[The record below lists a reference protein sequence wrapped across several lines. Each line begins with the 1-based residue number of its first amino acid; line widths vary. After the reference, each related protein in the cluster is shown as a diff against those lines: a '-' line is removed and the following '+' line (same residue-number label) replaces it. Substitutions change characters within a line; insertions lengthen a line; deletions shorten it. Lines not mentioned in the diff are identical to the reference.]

1 VGNGEAWRAA
11 TMVARRAKAA
21 AQGRRWLN
29 LDCVA
34 RGGSGERNRVS
45 GMNFLNLSALGTVS
59 YIRQLTNE
67 YTGPIFIG

>member
-1 VGNGEAWRAA
+1 
-11 TMVARRAKAA
+11 VARRAKAA

-45 GMNFLNLSALGTVS
+45 GMNFLNLSAPWYRLIYS
-59 YIRQLTNE
+59 
-67 YTGPIFIG
+67 PINQ